1 MDKKLYVG
9 NLAPGVAEADL
20 ARLFA
25 PYGMVVSAKVV
36 RDRDTG
42 QSRCFGFVEMAHA
55 AEAER
60 AVRALDHT
68 EVEGQELSVSEALP
82 RPASDPRDLGTRRGG
97 YDVARRW

>member
-1 MDKKLYVG
+1 VDKKLYVG
-9 NLAPGVAEADL
+9 NLALRVDEADL

-25 PYGMVVSAKVV
+25 PYGTVVSAKLA

-68 EVEGQELSVSEALP
+68 AVEGQELSVSEALP
-82 RPASDPRDLGTRRGG
+82 RPAREPRDLGPRRGG
-97 YDVARRW
+97 